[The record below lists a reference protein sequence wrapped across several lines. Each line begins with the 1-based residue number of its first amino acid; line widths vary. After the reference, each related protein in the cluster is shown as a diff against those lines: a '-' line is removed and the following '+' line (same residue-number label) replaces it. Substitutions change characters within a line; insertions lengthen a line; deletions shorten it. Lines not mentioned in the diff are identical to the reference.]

1 MMSPDVLGRPA
12 EEAYRILLEVGM
24 KYTTELTRPTRNFF
38 PVDEAK
44 LYVVR
49 AVTGPD
55 RSCRLIL
62 AAKQIKSREEV

>member
-1 MMSPDVLGRPA
+1 MTPDVLGRSA
-12 EEAYRILLEVGM
+12 EEAYKLLSEAGV
-24 KYTTELTRPTRNFF
+24 KYTTELTRPTRRFF

-49 AVTGPD
+49 AVTCPD
-55 RSCRLIL
+55 SSCRLTL

>member
-1 MMSPDVLGRPA
+1 MTPDVLGRPA
-12 EEAYRILLEVGM
+12 EEAYRLLSEAGVG
-24 KYTTELTRPTRNFF
+24 YTTELTRSTRRFF

-49 AVTGPD
+49 AVNCPD
-55 RSCRLIL
+55 DSCRLTL

>member
-1 MMSPDVLGRPA
+1 MSPDVLGRPA
-12 EEAYRILLEVGM
+12 EGAYRILLEAGV
-24 KYTTELTRPTRNFF
+24 KYTTELTRPTRSFF

-49 AVTGPD
+49 AVKCSD
-55 RSCRLIL
+55 SSCRLTL

>member
-1 MMSPDVLGRPA
+1 MTPDVLGRPA
-12 EEAYRILLEVGM
+12 EEAYKLLSEAGVE
-24 KYTTELTRPTRNFF
+24 YTTELTRPTRSFF

-49 AVTGPD
+49 AVTCSD
-55 RSCRLIL
+55 SSCRLTL

>member
-1 MMSPDVLGRPA
+1 MMPDVLGRPA
-12 EEAYRILLEVGM
+12 EEAYRLLAEAGVE
-24 KYTTELTRPTRNFF
+24 YTTELTHPARNFF

-49 AVTGPD
+49 AVKCSD
-55 RSCRLIL
+55 SSCRLTL

>member
-1 MMSPDVLGRPA
+1 MAPDVLGRSA
-12 EEAYRILLEVGM
+12 EEACRLLSEAGI

-49 AVTGPD
+49 AVIGTD
-55 RSCRLIL
+55 RSCRLTL
-62 AAKQIKSREEV
+62 AAKQMKSREEV

>member
-1 MMSPDVLGRPA
+1 MTPDVLGLSA
-12 EEAYRILLEVGM
+12 EEAYRLLSDAGV

-38 PVDEAK
+38 PVDEAR

-49 AVTGPD
+49 AINCPD
-55 RSCRLIL
+55 HSCRLTL